1 MCSSACPSDIP
12 VGTIFSAI
20 GERVQQ
26 TFEYVPGQSVAEPLP
41 LITFQPDEWTEVGEE
56 K

>member
-1 MCSSACPSDIP
+1 MIVSA
-12 VGTIFSAI
+12 V

-26 TFEYVPGQSVAEPLP
+26 TFEYVPGQSVSEPLP
-41 LITFQPDEWTEVGEE
+41 LITFPPNEWTEVGEE